1 MEKKMKKTGILTGT
15 ILTGALLALTS
26 NADARPAISKVL
38 GNGAELRSEIIDLN
52 INSSA
57 ANVYELKC
65 GAEGEVTKKAKPVE
79 AKPLEAKDKSTEAK
93 CGEGKCG
100 EGKCGGSDDTKNAKI
115 SKDKDKDDVKAV
127 EAKKEE
133 KKDKAAEA
141 KCGEG
146 KCGTPAN

>member
-15 ILTGALLALTS
+15 ILTGALMAFTS
-26 NADARPAISKVL
+26 NADARPATTKVL

-52 INSSA
+52 INSSSD
-57 ANVYELKC
+57 NVYELKC
-65 GAEGEVTKKAKPVE
+65 GAEATKVKPKE
-79 AKPLEAKDKSTEAK
+79 AKPTAVKDKSTEAK

-100 EGKCGGSDDTKNAKI
+100 EGKCGAKDAKVSK
-115 SKDKDKDDVKAV
+115 SKDDIKATEAKPA

-133 KKDKAAEA
+133 KKDKTTEG

-146 KCGTPAN
+146 KCGEPVN

>member
-38 GNGAELRSEIIDLN
+38 GNGTELRSEIIDLN

-79 AKPLEAKDKSTEAK
+79 AKPVEAKDKSTEAK

-100 EGKCGGSDDTKNAKI
+100 GSDDTKSAKI